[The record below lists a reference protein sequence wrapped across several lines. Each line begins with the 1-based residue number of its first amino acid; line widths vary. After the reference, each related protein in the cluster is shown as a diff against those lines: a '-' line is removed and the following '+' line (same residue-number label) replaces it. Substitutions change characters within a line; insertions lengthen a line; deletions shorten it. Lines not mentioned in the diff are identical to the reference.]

1 MPPYRGVPSLSHQ
14 LPVLFVLDV
23 VVDFVADVDVVVVE
37 IMDVVVTL
45 VCVTVDVEVGVDVEV
60 IQDARSIDNK
70 ITPTII
76 VRTDPLFIAS
86 SYYLMYVL

>member
-1 MPPYRGVPSLSHQ
+1 MSHQ

-37 IMDVVVTL
+37 IKDVVVTL

-60 IQDARSIDNK
+60 VHDARSIDNK

-76 VRTDPLFIAS
+76 VRTYPLFIAS